1 MKMKRYF
8 AADARTALRELR
20 EEQGD
25 EAIILSNRKVSG
37 GVEIIAAMDYE
48 ESLLN
53 TSLGNPSTLAETA
66 GPAMGNQPAG
76 TNSEAHSAA
85 NEEVEEAAPGS
96 RSSTHDDSVQRQNS
110 AAYLRDVSALAEQ
123 SRAEQSLAEQSD
135 DYPVDNSAVVNF
147 SGNHDTAAG
156 QFNETGM
163 AHGQQHA
170 ATAKD
175 LEKIQDELKGLRN
188 IMEAPLMQL
197 SWGELERVQP
207 LYAGLLKQLMNLGL
221 SAQLCEK
228 IASTMVDRG
237 LHKHS
242 WLESLKLLA
251 EMLPVAD
258 EDLMRDGGVIS
269 LIGPTGVGKTTTIAK
284 LAARFALR
292 HGRRNIALVTTDS
305 YRIGAHEQLRTYGRI
320 LGVPVQVAADND
332 ELQAVLN
339 SCRDKKL
346 ILIDTSGVSQRDQ
359 RLAEQLATLEVSA
372 MPIKNY
378 LVLSATGQMRLQ
390 EDVIESFSK
399 ADLHGCILTKIDE
412 AASLGEMLS
421 VLTEHELPVAYVS
434 DGQKVPDDL
443 HPARGQLLVKEAVK
457 LMQKANR
464 KPSEKELAFMFG
476 GMINNAN
483 I

>member
-53 TSLGNPSTLAETA
+53 ASLGNPATLQSGDSSNDATAE
-66 GPAMGNQPAG
+66 GKPSPGN
-76 TNSEAHSAA
+76 AA
-85 NEEVEEAAPGS
+85 NEVRTRPTPVASPKPVPDANTESDQSHDLSREKLAGLDLDISGFDMSTGGIDTGFDQSSENNASGLSDAAEK
-96 RSSTHDDSVQRQNS
+96 N
-110 AAYLRDVSALAEQ
+110 
-123 SRAEQSLAEQSD
+123 
-135 DYPVDNSAVVNF
+135 
-147 SGNHDTAAG
+147 
-156 QFNETGM
+156 
-163 AHGQQHA
+163 
-170 ATAKD
+170 

-188 IMEAPLMQL
+188 IMEAPLMQF
-197 SWGELERVQP
+197 SWGDLERVQP

-228 IASTMVDRG
+228 IASSMLEQG

-242 WLESLKLLA
+242 WLEALKMLA

-359 RLAEQLATLEVSA
+359 RLAEQLATLDVSS

-421 VLTEHELPVAYVS
+421 VLTEHGLPVAYVS

>member
-37 GVEIIAAMDYE
+37 GVEIIAALDYE
-48 ESLLN
+48 DSLESA
-53 TSLGNPSTLAETA
+53 SLGNPSMLTETINE
-66 GPAMGNQPAG
+66 PKD
-76 TNSEAHSAA
+76 AA
-85 NEEVEEAAPGS
+85 NEATKRPRNEKPVEPGARQQTSAFAAEIDGS
-96 RSSTHDDSVQRQNS
+96 LLDDSALNEETVAHDELLQDSKNTDFNLDDDSRYGDSFENKQGE
-110 AAYLRDVSALAEQ
+110 RMDVTEK
-123 SRAEQSLAEQSD
+123 
-135 DYPVDNSAVVNF
+135 N
-147 SGNHDTAAG
+147 
-156 QFNETGM
+156 
-163 AHGQQHA
+163 
-170 ATAKD
+170 

-188 IMEAPLMQL
+188 IMEAPMMQL

-207 LYAGLLKQLMNLGL
+207 LYAGLLKQLMKLGL
-221 SAQLCEK
+221 SAQLCET
-228 IASTMVDRG
+228 IAEKMLEQG

-242 WLESLKLLA
+242 WLESLKMLA
-251 EMLPVAD
+251 DMLPVAD
-258 EDLMRDGGVIS
+258 EDLMRDGGIIS

-284 LAARFALR
+284 IAARFALR

-320 LGVPVQVAADND
+320 LGVPVQVAADHD
-332 ELQAVLN
+332 ELQAVLK
-339 SCRDKKL
+339 SCSDKKL

-359 RLAEQLATLEVSA
+359 RLAEQLSALEIDS

-390 EDVIESFSK
+390 EDVIEAFSK
-399 ADLHGCILTKIDE
+399 ANLHGCILTKVDE

-421 VLTEHELPVAYVS
+421 VLTEHKLPVAYVS

-457 LMQKANR
+457 LMQKADR
-464 KPSEKELAFMFG
+464 KPTEKELAFMFG